1 MSVLDKDRKGLSV
14 SAPIAVK
21 GVANLGIVEIGE
33 GKSDEIL
40 PISGVRTAFEG
51 KPHWPKQE
59 PNYSGNYQGDQ
70 NPGAGTEH
78 HNFFWNQNTNSSNEI
93 NIPNHNF
100 KTGDSVIITNGE
112 GTNRFFTDWVNQIV
126 HHLGSS
132 ANDPLAVSRWNIFS
146 YYDVV
151 NDRDVIVFRCWSMT
165 EDPIKNIDV
174 QMPFQM
180 SSVVNGN
187 SGLIYEDG
195 KTVRKEYYV
204 NYGSGSQSGSR
215 MPVGAYSYNLLW
227 NKTGRPD
234 GGNGMWIIQN
244 QSLSFPMSNTSYT
257 SVVGGYSGNYEGG
270 TDTHFVVGHGRS
282 RDYYIINIDEN
293 TVKLALTK
301 ADALNGNSL
310 TLKADSYFNAPRTG
324 MVRSEEFMKSKNECF
339 DFELNSYPTFGLYK
353 GMNPGYD
360 PKEYVRATDPGGAVS
375 TINSFSWWRPYG
387 TLLLSW
393 DGYKG
398 FSGNDWLT
406 TDSTHQ
412 KVDPFIRQR
421 KILSLYG
428 SGSTDPGGLDSRP
441 QAGLRFMNQNRST
454 KQNTPA
460 HENQHGPVYGHTST
474 TDNYHTTDSDTDLL
488 HGNAKGWA
496 RHEFMTALITCP
508 TEFSWEQVPAFKYQ
522 QAVNDNLQN
531 YLDQNI
537 LYVRAGGKI
546 KFEGKVR
553 VPEGDTFRQ
562 NNFGG
567 MYVTLIYP
575 STTYGHHTCAIYYIM
590 VKNSADTINL
600 PTGRLSGFAGKNNW
614 SGLQPYNRLPD
625 FILRPHEKTVTEV
638 AVYNAEDF
646 RSFKT
651 ISHELDLPADFDSTS
666 LAACKIGLSL
676 YYSENGGNMAG
687 TFQETDTQ
695 QPEYDSPI
703 VNGVNS
709 QNVFINAL
717 EVGKKYKVKDYAG
730 YGAEVITAI
739 AGTQLG
745 PEMTS
750 DEVKVGRTYTFTNTG
765 GASQEDWSALYID
778 DLGGGEFSAAT
789 LTAEEIEG
797 MQVKIASGTNL
808 GALNG
813 NATIREGGHPINSI
827 IKVENITDVG
837 PSLTA
842 IGAFEPLSGAI
853 QFFSSRLEYIP
864 GD

>member
-1 MSVLDKDRKGLSV
+1 MSILDKDRKGLSV
-14 SAPIAVK
+14 SAPIVSR
-21 GVANLGIVEIGE
+21 GVGNLGIVEIGE

-51 KPHWPKQE
+51 KPHWPKQQ
-59 PNYSGNYQGDQ
+59 PNYNINYQGDQ
-70 NPGAGTEH
+70 NPDAGSEH
-78 HNFFWNQNTNSSNEI
+78 NSFIWSLAVDSQTPTQI
-93 NIPNHNF
+93 NIDGHNF
-100 KTGDSVIITNGE
+100 KTGDSVILNCPG
-112 GTNRFFTDWVNQIV
+112 GTNRFSQDFNETVT
-126 HHLGSS
+126 HHLGLY
-132 ANDPLAVSRWNIFS
+132 ANDPSASCRWS
-146 YYDVV
+146 VGSEYDVV
-151 NDRDVIVFRCWSMT
+151 NDRDVVRFTCRSGT
-165 EDPIKNIDV
+165 EDPIDNI
-174 QMPFQM
+174 QIQTPGALN
-180 SSVVNGN
+180 SVINGQ
-187 SGLIYEDG
+187 SGLIKDG
-195 KTVRKEYYV
+195 RSVSIEYYV
-204 NYGSGSQSGSR
+204 NYGSGSSPGTRLPQGFHD
-215 MPVGAYSYNLLW
+215 YTLQW
-227 NKTGRPD
+227 QKTARPD
-234 GGNGMWIIQN
+234 RGQGYWLTVNNSIALPRTLSDILGGFDTPEDAFVI
-244 QSLSFPMSNTSYT
+244 
-257 SVVGGYSGNYEGG
+257 GYN
-270 TDTHFVVGHGRS
+270 RN
-282 RDYYIINIDEN
+282 RDFYIIRIDEN
-293 TVKLALTK
+293 NIALAATK
-301 ADALNGNSL
+301 ADALAGNRL
-310 TLKADSYFNAPRTG
+310 TLNPGSYFAAPR
-324 MVRSEEFMKSKNECF
+324 VRLARSEEYMKSKNECF

-360 PKEYVRATDPGGAVS
+360 EKEYIRATDPVGGVS
-375 TINSFSWWRPYG
+375 TINSLSWWRPYG

-412 KVDPFIRQR
+412 KVDPAIRQR

-460 HENQHGPVYGHTST
+460 HENTHGPIYAHTST
-474 TDNYHTTDSDTDLL
+474 DDNYHNTNADDDLL

-496 RHEFMTALITCP
+496 RHEFMTSLVTCVQEP
-508 TEFSWEQVPAFKYQ
+508 TWYDTGGGLTNGYYTATTE
-522 QAVNDNLQN
+522 NLP
-531 YLDQNI
+531 I
-537 LYVRAGGKI
+537 HYVRVGGKI
-546 KFEGKVR
+546 KFEGKIR
-553 VPEGDTFRQ
+553 VPESDTFRQ

-600 PTGRLSGFAGKNNW
+600 PTGRLTGNAGKYNW
-614 SGLQPYNRLPD
+614 TGLQPYIRLPD
-625 FILRPHEKTVTEV
+625 YILTPYEKTVTEV

-651 ISHELDLPADFDSTS
+651 ISHELDLPADFDPTS
-666 LAACKIGLSL
+666 LAGCKIGLSL
-676 YYSENGGNMAG
+676 YYSENGANMAG
-687 TFQETDTQ
+687 TFQETDTE

-709 QNVFINAL
+709 QNVFINGL

-730 YGAEVITAI
+730 YTAEVITAI

-750 DEVKVGRTYTFTNTG
+750 DRVVPGRTYTFTNTG

-778 DLGGGEFSAAT
+778 DLGGGQFPASD
-789 LTAEEIEG
+789 LTAAEIEG
-797 MQVKIASGTNL
+797 MQVKIGVGTNL

-837 PSLTA
+837 PSLTG
-842 IGAFEPLSGAI
+842 IGAFEPLTGSI